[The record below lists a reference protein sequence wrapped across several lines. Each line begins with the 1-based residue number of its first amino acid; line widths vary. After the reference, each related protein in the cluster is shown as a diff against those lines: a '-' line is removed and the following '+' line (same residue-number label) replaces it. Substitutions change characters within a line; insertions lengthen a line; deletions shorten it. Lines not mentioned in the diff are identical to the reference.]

1 QLCEIAKVNRS
12 GYYKWLNRDK
22 SNLELENIK
31 LATLITKIYE
41 EKKGVFG
48 SLRMTLQLNREY
60 KLNVNHKRVYRLM
73 RAVGLRSICRKKKF
87 SYVKCT

>member
-1 QLCEIAKVNRS
+1 M
-12 GYYKWLNRDK
+12 
-22 SNLELENIK
+22 
-31 LATLITKIYE
+31 ITKIYE

-87 SYVKCT
+87 SLC